1 MKPVVRLDGD
11 DAAVREVGRE
21 AVEVLRAQPQAAAP
35 LFARLWTLHQQ
46 RRTSVSRASVRPVS
60 SAKVAPKVAGGV
72 AYRAVWGVVSG
83 IGLVAALVG
92 AVMLGPAD
100 RKNAFSDPATSL
112 SLALAAGTVAA
123 AVLLV
128 VLLLRVPDPASAR
141 TGEASSVVVGLL
153 CAGVLV
159 FRLVAGTSDDR
170 GFTPSDL
177 AVWLPLTAVVVLL
190 IVGIVIRTDPVRRQ
204 AVAPSRRGRAP
215 SGTDAVRQLR
225 RDAEW
230 AASVMKPDPSM
241 MALWLSRLDAAAERG
256 VDPAAVA
263 QARTLTPA
271 AWLAWLAYDGERDIA
286 GVVPRS

>member
-1 MKPVVRLDGD
+1 M
-11 DAAVREVGRE
+11 
-21 AVEVLRAQPQAAAP
+21 
-35 LFARLWTLHQQ
+35 
-46 RRTSVSRASVRPVS
+46 S
-60 SAKVAPKVAGGV
+60 SAEVAPKVAGGV
-72 AYRAVWGVVSG
+72 AYRAFWGVVLG

-92 AVMLGPAD
+92 AVTLGLAD

-123 AVLLV
+123 AALLV

-153 CAGVLV
+153 CAGILV